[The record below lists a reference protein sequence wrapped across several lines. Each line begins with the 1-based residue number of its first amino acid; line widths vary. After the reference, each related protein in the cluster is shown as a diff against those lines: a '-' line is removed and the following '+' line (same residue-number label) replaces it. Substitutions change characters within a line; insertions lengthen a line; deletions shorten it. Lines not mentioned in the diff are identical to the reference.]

1 LRFKKHIERKKMN
14 DLVKTLKLDSAGLIP
29 AIVQDAA
36 TGEVLMVAWMNADAL
51 RRTLETGEAHY
62 WSRSRKKLWRK
73 GEESG
78 NVQRVR
84 EIRTDCDKDTL
95 LLRVEQVGGAA
106 CHTGYRSCF
115 SWVLRDGAWV
125 EDGVKV
131 FAPKEK
137 YGKK

>member
-1 LRFKKHIERKKMN
+1 MN
-14 DLVKTLKLDSAGLIP
+14 DLIKTLKFDSSGLIP
-29 AIVQDAA
+29 AIAQDADS
-36 TGEVLMVAWMNADAL
+36 GEILMVAWMNADAL

-62 WSRSRKKLWRK
+62 WSRSRKKLWHK

-115 SWVLRDGAWV
+115 SWVLRDSAWV

-131 FAPKEK
+131 FDPKEK